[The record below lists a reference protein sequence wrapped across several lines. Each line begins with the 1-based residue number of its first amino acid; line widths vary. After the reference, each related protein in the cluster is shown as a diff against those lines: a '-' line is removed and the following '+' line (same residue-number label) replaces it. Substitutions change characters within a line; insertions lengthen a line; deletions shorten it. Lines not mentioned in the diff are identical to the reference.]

1 MKNNYLSDTVDIKL
15 VITEHSKT
23 LHKLSKT
30 TKQAETVHSNSPLYS
45 DTTIREIF

>member
-1 MKNNYLSDTVDIKL
+1 MKNNYLSDTVDIKS

-23 LHKLSKT
+23 LHKLSKA
-30 TKQAETVHSNSPLYS
+30 TKQAETVDSNSPLYS